1 MKISSSDLFKIIVI
15 MLVASVIG
23 YFLGVYTLFAHTAY
37 EIFYYALYYGVMF
50 IVYFLGSWV
59 VTVIEEKRD
68 LKALENSDSEPARSS
83 RFTAKASS

>member
-68 LKALENSDSEPARSS
+68 LKVLENSDFQPIKRTCSS
-83 RFTAKASS
+83 

>member
-1 MKISSSDLFKIIVI
+1 MKITSGDLFKIIVI
-15 MLVASVIG
+15 ILVASVIG
-23 YFLGVYTLFAHTAY
+23 YFLGIYMMFAHSAY

-68 LKALENSDSEPARSS
+68 LKALEQSDSEPAKATRG
-83 RFTAKASS
+83 AKATS